1 VDYKFDVLIG
11 DGKKK
16 VTKMAVGGTN
26 FVKTMDSMVGIS

>member
-16 VTKMAVGGTN
+16 VRKMAAGGTN